1 MIMGEEAI
9 WIVVIVVFI
18 SCLYGFF
25 NLNNKIDSVEVGL
38 KKKIDDG
45 DNTFINT
52 VKESAKR
59 IDKIDSCLT
68 DLMSSLVGDQ
78 LELFI
83 IYEGVRDLH
92 SINDELTKIRRSCGF
107 ETANNLTNQ
116 ILGNQTEIKNMLYK
130 AEMIRE
136 RNRK

>member
-1 MIMGEEAI
+1 MGEEAI

-78 LELFI
+78 LELFV

-92 SINDELTKIRRSCGF
+92 LINDELTKIRRSCGF

>member
-1 MIMGEEAI
+1 MGEEAI

-25 NLNNKIDSVEVGL
+25 NLNNKIDSFEVGL

-59 IDKIDSCLT
+59 IDKIDSCLA

-116 ILGNQTEIKNMLYK
+116 IFRNQTEIKNMLYK